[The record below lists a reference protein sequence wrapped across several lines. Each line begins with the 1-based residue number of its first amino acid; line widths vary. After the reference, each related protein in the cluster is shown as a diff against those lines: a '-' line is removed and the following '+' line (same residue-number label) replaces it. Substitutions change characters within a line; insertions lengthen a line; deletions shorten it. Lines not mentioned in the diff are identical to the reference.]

1 MPKSLLQGMMQFA
14 MEKLRRLGSLFT
26 FRRVIVVVA
35 VLVIALTGIGFLRTM
50 GTSITS
56 EQVRNLLAELGIWGP
71 LALIGSLATVLVI
84 PIIPA
89 SIFQIGAGLAFG
101 PLPGLLYASLADILG
116 ASIGYW
122 LARRWGNALLTRWL
136 SDKNRE
142 TLTRL
147 AQHMNW
153 RTVML
158 LRLIPGPAYPLVS
171 FAAGYAPVGYGAYL
185 AGSFAGVFPA
195 LVLLV
200 FAGDLVTSSP
210 FLAFGLVVALVASM
224 AILGHWINT
233 RTAETTE

>member
-1 MPKSLLQGMMQFA
+1 MPKSVVRGMMHFT
-14 MEKLRRLGSLFT
+14 MEKYRRLATLFT
-26 FRRVIVVVA
+26 FRRLIVIVA
-35 VLVIALTGIGFLRTM
+35 VLVIALAGLWLIRTM

-56 EQVRNLLAELGIWGP
+56 EQVRGLLAGLGVWGP
-71 LALIGSLATVLVI
+71 LALIGSLATVLVV

-89 SIFQIGAGLAFG
+89 SILQIGAGLAFG
-101 PLPGLLYASLADILG
+101 PLLGLFYASLADILG

-122 LARRWGNALLTRWL
+122 VARRWGNALLTRRL
-136 SDKNRE
+136 SEKNRE
-142 TLTRL
+142 VLTRL

-171 FAAGYAPVGYGAYL
+171 FAAGYATVGYGAYL

-210 FLAFGLVVALVASM
+210 LLATVLVVALVASM
-224 AILGHWINT
+224 AVLGHYVNAKT
-233 RTAETTE
+233 KQESA